1 MKALNLFLQHFKE
14 NFRKNNSIT
23 YTSQHPSVTYFLT
36 FLHII
41 SILSLAL
48 REIIGGVFLL
58 YTHTHTLILICYG
71 TGCSLSA

>member
-1 MKALNLFLQHFKE
+1 MKAVNLFLQHFKE

-36 FLHII
+36 FVHII
-41 SILSLAL
+41 SILSLAF
-48 REIIGGVFLL
+48 REIIGDVFLL
-58 YTHTHTLILICYG
+58 HTHTLILICYS